1 MKIFSWKPDLVT
13 LFPSHHFGAIG
24 DRVQSAACVKRTGK
38 REHLWPFAEIEQAIQ
53 AKSLRL
59 LGGKR
64 QLVPAHV
71 KRRFG
76 DVGRRFHFD
85 EAFSTVFLERKN
97 VVACLPHHLSF
108 WKRARSDPPTR
119 ESRQRADVEP
129 HTA

>member
-1 MKIFSWKPDLVT
+1 SMALGAPKRLNSFRTSKPHDMKIFSWKPDLVT
-13 LFPSHHFGAIG
+13 LFPSHYFGAIG

-76 DVGRRFHFD
+76 DVGR
-85 EAFSTVFLERKN
+85 
-97 VVACLPHHLSF
+97 
-108 WKRARSDPPTR
+108 
-119 ESRQRADVEP
+119 
-129 HTA
+129 